1 MIAVASRIIVKML
14 VSNSTAKNLDD
25 PISRSNR
32 RISIESTM
40 VAAKVSAV
48 VRKKSLEVINDL
60 YHSRLRLLMLCLL
73 MLGEED
79 ALEDSTRC
87 ETINAT
93 LTNFETG
100 APANHGAWLG

>member
-1 MIAVASRIIVKML
+1 MIAVASRIIVKIL

-60 YHSRLRLLMLCLL
+60 YHSRLRLFL
-73 MLGEED
+73 LGEED
-79 ALEDSTRC
+79 GALEYSTKC